1 MLYFV
6 SIIGMIAVAIVLSLG
21 IWNMAK
27 GGSASRSQ
35 KLMRLRIIFQF
46 VAVILVMATLYFT
59 TQS

>member
-6 SIIGMIAVAIVLSLG
+6 SAIGMLVVAVILAMG

-35 KLMRLRIIFQF
+35 KLMRYRIAAQF
-46 VAVILVMATLYFT
+46 IAVILVMTTLYFST
-59 TQS
+59 R

>member
-6 SIIGMIAVAIVLSLG
+6 SAVAMFVVAVILAIG

-35 KLMRLRIIFQF
+35 KLMRLRIAAQF
-46 VAVILVMATLYFT
+46 IAVIVVMTTLYFT
-59 TQS
+59 TQ